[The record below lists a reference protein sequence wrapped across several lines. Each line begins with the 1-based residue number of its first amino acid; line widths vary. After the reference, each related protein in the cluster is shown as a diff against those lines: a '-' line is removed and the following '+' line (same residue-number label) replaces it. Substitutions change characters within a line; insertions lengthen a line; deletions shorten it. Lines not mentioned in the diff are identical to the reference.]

1 MFSFKRFTQEF
12 HSTLLFNAKRH
23 GTFLLIFILWIILK
37 HFLFFKIGGYNSNPD
52 DLTAPEFLFII
63 MVIAT
68 SVDVFSR
75 LRGPISGSQYLMTP
89 SNTGEKFASAW
100 LYSTLFTFAIV
111 TISYNLTHLIC
122 MIAINALN
130 GSDFP
135 IDIQTG
141 ASLWAIFRWALLF
154 QAIYFLGAVT
164 FRKNPAAKTTV
175 ALFGVIIAG
184 GIFGSFV
191 ISQYLGNPVHF
202 NGNLHMRSSNDWKQI
217 FGGEDLPQVIENI
230 EYTIKM
236 LLYITPFAC
245 WIGSYFILKN
255 KQV

>member
-1 MFSFKRFTQEF
+1 
-12 HSTLLFNAKRH
+12 
-23 GTFLLIFILWIILK
+23 
-37 HFLFFKIGGYNSNPD
+37 
-52 DLTAPEFLFII
+52 
-63 MVIAT
+63 
-68 SVDVFSR
+68 
-75 LRGPISGSQYLMTP
+75 
-89 SNTGEKFASAW
+89 
-100 LYSTLFTFAIV
+100 
-111 TISYNLTHLIC
+111 

-175 ALFGVIIAG
+175 TLFGVIIAG